1 MKNLSVKEIK
11 EIVDKSDYNQYMS
24 YINILSKDNRE
35 SVKKIAISLSK
46 KLDNIRKEEIRLK
59 NLFVIEEGL
68 LVQGYKNIGGV
79 DEAGRGPLAGPVV
92 AACVVINNNPMIEG
106 IDDSKKINEKNREKL
121 FEIIINS
128 DISYGIGIAD
138 HNEIDEFNILNAT
151 FLAMKRAIAMT
162 VNRPDFVIVD
172 GNQTIRDINYPQRS
186 IVQGDS
192 KSVSIACASILAKV
206 TRDRIMKEYSKI
218 YPDYG
223 FEQHK
228 GYGTK
233 DHIEA
238 IRKYGVTPI
247 HRMSFLKNIY

>member
-11 EIVDKSDYNQYMS
+11 EIIDKSDYNQYMS
-24 YINILSKDNRE
+24 YINILSKDSRE

-46 KLDNIRKEEIRLK
+46 KLDAIRNEEERLK
-59 NLFVIEEGL
+59 KIFVIEDGL
-68 LVQGYKNIGGV
+68 LVEGYKKIGGI

-92 AACVVINNNPMIEG
+92 AACVVIHKNPMIEG

-128 DISYGIGIAD
+128 GITFGIGIAD

-162 VNRPDFVIVD
+162 VDRPDFVIVD
-172 GNQTIRDINYPQRS
+172 GNQTIKDINYPQRS
-186 IVQGDS
+186 IIQGDS

-206 TRDRIMKEYSKI
+206 TRDRIMKEYAKL
-218 YPDYG
+218 YPEYG
-223 FEQHK
+223 FEKHK

-238 IRKYGVTPI
+238 IKNHGVTQI